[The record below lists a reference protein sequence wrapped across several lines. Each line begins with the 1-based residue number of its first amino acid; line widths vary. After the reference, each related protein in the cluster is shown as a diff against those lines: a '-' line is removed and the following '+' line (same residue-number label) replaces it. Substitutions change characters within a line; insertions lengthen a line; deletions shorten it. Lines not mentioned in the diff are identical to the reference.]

1 MNELKPPQLPSSYHD
16 FAGLGALRG
25 QASRDQREAARETA
39 VQFEAYF
46 VQQMMKTMREAV
58 MKGDLVDTGVADTYQ
73 DMMDKELSLSI
84 ARGRGLGLATM
95 LEREMLKVGVTSTQ
109 DVLKARDASSQTGL
123 PLQRPSTALPLKA
136 PGQGAGLPLP
146 KPAPL
151 QFSQPAYPSGTSRTG
166 GEP

>member
-1 MNELKPPQLPSSYHD
+1 MNELKPPPLPGGYHD

-25 QASRDQREAARETA
+25 QAGRDRREAARETA
-39 VQFEAYF
+39 VQFEAFF

-58 MKGDLVDTGVADTYQ
+58 MKSELVESAAADTYQ

-95 LEREMLKVGVTSTQ
+95 LEREMLKPGVASTQ
-109 DVLKARDASSQTGL
+109 DALKAREAAGL
-123 PLQRPSTALPLKA
+123 PLQRAATALPLQA

-146 KPAPL
+146 QRAPL
-151 QFSQPAYPSGTSRTG
+151 QFSQPAYTAPTSRTG
-166 GEP
+166 DEP